1 MTPNQ
6 IIEEIGNLNK
16 RDFSELLF
24 QLSDFLRMRSD
35 YATKSQWSG
44 NPRGVFLTCGE
55 LINSAAMKFLEYKNA
70 KEVEP

>member
-16 RDFSELLF
+16 HDFSELLF
-24 QLSDFLRMRSD
+24 QLSDFLRMQSD
-35 YATKSQWSG
+35 YATTSQRSG
-44 NPRGVFLTCGE
+44 NPREVFLICGE
-55 LINSAAMKFLEYKNA
+55 LMNSAAMKFLEYKKA